1 MEIKVIEG
9 KKYFFVKYD
18 KEYVVNQLKEMRDSY
33 ENYYVEYG
41 FILESGGS
49 YLSKEEYEK
58 NYDQMIEFAESISE
72 EKLEDILKEFP
83 RKKSGWLNLRNVE
96 YLYRCNNTQY
106 ISEWHNTW
114 IYQTLKVK
122 AKDDMTLEVFLY
134 EMVDTPA

>member
-41 FILESGGS
+41 IIPESGGS

-58 NYDQMIEFAESISE
+58 NYDPEGNLHRDAKTKVTFVRMSGTPLGFACEWICAVLPE
-72 EKLEDILKEFP
+72 EE
-83 RKKSGWLNLRNVE
+83 
-96 YLYRCNNTQY
+96 
-106 ISEWHNTW
+106 
-114 IYQTLKVK
+114 
-122 AKDDMTLEVFLY
+122 
-134 EMVDTPA
+134 